1 MRARVALGVLVA
13 SLAAVAPATAHVEVL
28 PARVEQGVA
37 LELTVRVPT
46 ERNLPTTAVQVQFPS
61 QVTVYS
67 FGVPPPGWTVR
78 PQLATDGRYRGVVF
92 RGGTIGVGR
101 FADFTM
107 LATPFETGTVAW
119 KVRQTYADGQ
129 VKPWTGP
136 PEQEG
141 GTSQETGPSAPGPA
155 ARMEIVAAGTA
166 VPGAPAAVAGRDD
179 DDSGAAI
186 WLGVIAIAIA
196 ALAAIGVGLLWST
209 RPARLPEDD
218 EGGSQ

>member
-1 MRARVALGVLVA
+1 VRARIALAALVA
-13 SLAAVAPATAHVEVL
+13 SLAAVAPAAAHVEVL

-67 FGVPPPGWTVR
+67 FGEPPRGWTVQ
-78 PQLATDGRYRGVVF
+78 PQLAADGRYRGVLF

-101 FADFTM
+101 YADFTM

-119 KVRQTYADGQ
+119 KVRQTYQDGQ
-129 VKPWTGP
+129 VKPWTGAP
-136 PEQEG
+136 VEAG
-141 GTSQETGPSAPGPA
+141 SSQETGPSAPGPA

-166 VPGAPAAVAGRDD
+166 VPGASPAAATHDD
-179 DDSGAAI
+179 GDSGAAI
-186 WLGVIAIAIA
+186 WLGGIAIGIA
-196 ALAAIGVGLLWST
+196 AHAAVGVGLLCST
-209 RPARLPEDD
+209 RPARRPEDV
-218 EGGSQ
+218 EGSP